1 MCYVSYTPIQGCNIT
16 HIITDL
22 VTYVNTLTHIDMTYR
37 YSLEKYNGNGSRFN
51 CPSCSKPKTFTRYID
66 LETNEY
72 VDENIGI
79 CNRDNNC
86 GYHKSP
92 KEHFKNNY
100 SPISNSLKPRQT
112 LKTFYH
118 KKEDINHT
126 LNRYSENKF
135 VQFLLSKYDRDLVF
149 KVLDDYLIGTTSK
162 KKQGCTIFW
171 QIDDKYRIT
180 TGKIML
186 YNPDNG
192 KRIKSYNNY
201 THCGLKKDDEELR
214 QCLFG
219 LHLINKYP
227 NKKIGIVE
235 SQKTAIICSLHSKD
249 FLWLSTGG
257 LKFLNENKLLPIKD
271 KEIHL
276 FPDLGCFE
284 DWSTN
289 VNSFKFISNASVD
302 YSLESAANE
311 YEIAQGYDLADYFLM
326 RDNDIMDTPLAH
338 HLPL

>member
-1 MCYVSYTPIQGCNIT
+1 
-16 HIITDL
+16 
-22 VTYVNTLTHIDMTYR
+22 MTYR
-37 YSLEKYNGNGSRFN
+37 YSLEKYNGSRSRFTCPN
-51 CPSCSKPKTFTRYID
+51 CLKPKKFTRYVD

-72 VDENIGI
+72 VDDSVGI
-79 CNRDNNC
+79 CNRANNC
-86 GYHKSP
+86 GYHKHP
-92 KEHFKNNY
+92 KEHFKNTY
-100 SPISNSLKPRQT
+100 SPATYSLKPIQT

-118 KKEDINHT
+118 KKEDIIHT

-135 VQFLLSKYDRDLVF
+135 VQFLLSKYEKDSVF
-149 KVLDDYLIGTTSK
+149 KVLDDYMIGTTSK
-162 KKQGCTIFW
+162 KKQGSTIFW

-201 THCGLKKDDEELR
+201 THCGLKNDDEELR

-227 NKKIGIVE
+227 KKKIGIVE
-235 SQKTAIICSLHSKD
+235 SQKSAIICSLHSND
-249 FLWLSTGG
+249 FLWLSPGG

-276 FPDLGCFE
+276 FPDLGCYE
-284 DWSTN
+284 DWSTT

-326 RDNDIMDTPLAH
+326 RNGEIIDTPQPIIYH
-338 HLPL
+338 PKQK